1 MLKWA
6 RPLHRDGNA
15 MAQDKSIESQIP
27 QRAPESSPETPQP
40 EDIIK
45 PLDGELQDFDF
56 WQDLKDSLPPWLDEV
71 VGFAL
76 VIFGI
81 LSFISL
87 FIPSEAAV
95 AVAWADM
102 LTALFGDGSVGVAG
116 ALFAF
121 GIVLWLPKVGLR
133 IKLSSTRLL
142 AIEIAFLAAL
152 AVFHLNHGDIE
163 LRAMARAG
171 QGGGLIGWG
180 LSFPFY
186 WILGR
191 ALALTLFGIIIA
203 ICIVAAV
210 GLQRRHITAFLN
222 QTSRQLQD
230 HSEKAMQPAAES
242 QQNSARDLY
251 KQLVTSPNYR
261 TQIMRI
267 RAASSP
273 ADQQESQPEP
283 EPTEDHEPAAIDQ
296 QDEQN
301 EQEFRLPDMTL
312 LTAVDLMMPSQDEID
327 HNVEQIEK
335 TLREFDLDIHVVDV
349 QVGPTVTRYAIQPYK
364 DDETERTRLSKI
376 ASYASDLS
384 LALSAERLRMETP
397 IAGTNYMGIEAP
409 NKQPG
414 VVALRNVMESS
425 TYLDIKT
432 KKDAPLLVPLGRGVD
447 GQPVAIDLA
456 AMPHLLIAGTT
467 GAGKSVCTAAIALAL
482 LMQNKP
488 DRLKLVMLDPKIVE
502 LTRFNGVPHLLG
514 PVETDNERIAGVL
527 RWCTREMERR
537 YKLLEKQA
545 ARSIEAYNQNS
556 QNGEALPY
564 IVIIV
569 DEIGDLMLSHPDAT
583 EKSITRLA
591 QMARAVGM
599 HMVIATQRPSTDV
612 ITGLIKANFPSRIAL
627 SVTSGVDSR
636 VILDQTG
643 AENLLGRGDMLFLSA
658 DSAKPRR
665 IQGCYVSVE
674 DVRKVVQHWQTPDDP
689 AESSPWARGLARRQF
704 LTETDPMLAEA
715 IKLVVDSQEA
725 SASLIQRRLGLGY
738 PRAGRIMDLLEELG
752 VVGETASSGRGRQVT
767 IPKGHPDPFKLV
779 MERHLKNKAGA

>member
-1 MLKWA
+1 
-6 RPLHRDGNA
+6 

-27 QRAPESSPETPQP
+27 HRTPESNRESSQETPQATP

-121 GIVLWLPKVGLR
+121 GIILWLPKVGLR

-186 WILGR
+186 WLLGR
-191 ALALTLFGIIIA
+191 ALTLALFGIIIA

-230 HSEKAMQPAAES
+230 HSEKAMQPDAES

-251 KQLVTSPNYR
+251 KQLVASPNYR

-267 RAASSP
+267 RASPAASSP

-283 EPTEDHEPAAIDQ
+283 ESTEDREPGAIDQ
-296 QDEQN
+296 QDEQ
-301 EQEFRLPDMTL
+301 EIRLPDTAL
-312 LTAVDLMMPSQDEID
+312 LTAVDLLMPSQDEIN

-335 TLREFDLDIHVVDV
+335 TLHEFDLDIHVVDV
-349 QVGPTVTRYAIQPYK
+349 QVGPTVTRYAIRPYK

-376 ASYASDLS
+376 ASYADDLS

-397 IAGTNYMGIEAP
+397 IAGTNYMGIEVP

-414 VVALRNVMESS
+414 AVALRNVMESS
-425 TYLDIKT
+425 TYLEMKA
-432 KKDAPLLVPLGRGVD
+432 KKDAPLLVPLGRGVA

-482 LMQNKP
+482 LMQNTP
-488 DRLKLVMLDPKIVE
+488 DRLKLVMLDPKRVE
-502 LTRFNGVPHLLG
+502 LTRFNGIPHLLG

-545 ARSIEAYNQNS
+545 ARSIEAYNQHG
-556 QNGEALPY
+556 QNGEAMPC

-569 DEIGDLMLSHPDAT
+569 DEIGDLMLSHPEAT

-665 IQGCYVSVE
+665 IQGCHVSSE
-674 DVRKVVQHWQTPDDP
+674 DVRKVVQHWQRQMPKVP
-689 AESSPWARGLARRQF
+689 AETSGSPWARGLARRQF

-738 PRAGRIMDLLEELG
+738 PRAGRIMDMLEELG
-752 VVGETASSGRGRQVT
+752 VVGETASSGRSRQVI

>member
-1 MLKWA
+1 
-6 RPLHRDGNA
+6 

-186 WILGR
+186 WLLGR
-191 ALALTLFGIIIA
+191 ALTLALFGIIIA
-203 ICIVAAV
+203 VCIVAAV

-222 QTSRQLQD
+222 QTSRRLQD

-251 KQLVTSPNYR
+251 KQLVASPNYR

-267 RAASSP
+267 RAGPVASSP
-273 ADQQESQPEP
+273 ADQQETEP
-283 EPTEDHEPAAIDQ
+283 ESTEDHEPAAIDQ

-312 LTAVDLMMPSQDEID
+312 LTAVDLLMPSQDEID

-414 VVALRNVMESS
+414 VVALRNVMESE
-425 TYLDIKT
+425 TYLDIKA

-467 GAGKSVCTAAIALAL
+467 GAGKSVCTAALALAL

-502 LTRFNGVPHLLG
+502 LTRFNGIPHLLG

-545 ARSIEAYNQNS
+545 ARSIEAYNRNS
-556 QNGEALPY
+556 QNGDALPY

-665 IQGCYVSVE
+665 IQGCYVSGE
-674 DVRKVVQHWQTPDDP
+674 DVRKVVQHWQMPDDP
-689 AESSPWARGLARRQF
+689 AEASPWARGLARRQF

-752 VVGETASSGRGRQVT
+752 VVGETASSGRSRQVT

-779 MERHLKNKAGA
+779 MERHLKNKANA

>member
-1 MLKWA
+1 
-6 RPLHRDGNA
+6 

-191 ALALTLFGIIIA
+191 ALALTLFGLIIA
-203 ICIVAAV
+203 VCIVAAV

-267 RAASSP
+267 RAASPP

-283 EPTEDHEPAAIDQ
+283 ESTEDHEPAAIDQ
-296 QDEQN
+296 QDEQD

-414 VVALRNVMESS
+414 VVALRNVMESE
-425 TYLDIKT
+425 TYLDMKA

-447 GQPVAIDLA
+447 GQPVAINLA

-556 QNGEALPY
+556 QNGEAMPY

-674 DVRKVVQHWQTPDDP
+674 DVRKVVQHWQMPDDP

-752 VVGETASSGRGRQVT
+752 VVGETASGGRGRQVT

>member
-1 MLKWA
+1 
-6 RPLHRDGNA
+6 

-27 QRAPESSPETPQP
+27 RRTPESNRESSPETPQATP

-121 GIVLWLPKVGLR
+121 GIILWLPKVGLR

-186 WILGR
+186 WLLGR
-191 ALALTLFGIIIA
+191 ALTLMLFGIIIA
-203 ICIVAAV
+203 VCIVAAV

-222 QTSRQLQD
+222 QASRQLQD
-230 HSEKAMQPAAES
+230 HSEKAMRPKAES
-242 QQNSARDLY
+242 QQDRARGLY
-251 KQLVTSPNYR
+251 KQLVASPNYR

-267 RAASSP
+267 RASPAASSP
-273 ADQQESQPEP
+273 ADQQESRPEP
-283 EPTEDHEPAAIDQ
+283 ESTEDREPSAIDQ
-296 QDEQN
+296 RDKQN
-301 EQEFRLPDMTL
+301 EQEFRLPDTAL
-312 LTAVDLMMPSQDEID
+312 LTAVDLLMPSQDEIN

-335 TLREFDLDIHVVDV
+335 TLREFDLDIHVVEV

-376 ASYASDLS
+376 ASYADDLS

-414 VVALRNVMESS
+414 VVALRNVMESPA
-425 TYLDIKT
+425 YLDMKA
-432 KKDAPLLVPLGRGVD
+432 KKDAPLLVPLGRDVS

-467 GAGKSVCTAAIALAL
+467 GAGKSVCTAALALAL
-482 LMQNKP
+482 LMQNTP
-488 DRLKLVMLDPKIVE
+488 DRLKLVMLDPKRVE
-502 LTRFNGVPHLLG
+502 LTRFNGIPHLLG

-537 YKLLEKQA
+537 YKFLEKQA
-545 ARSIEAYNQNS
+545 ARSIESYNQNQNS

-583 EKSITRLA
+583 EKSIARLA

-612 ITGLIKANFPSRIAL
+612 ITGLIKANFPARIAL

-665 IQGCYVSVE
+665 IQGCCVSVE
-674 DVRKVVQHWQTPDDP
+674 DVRKVVQHWQMPEGP
-689 AESSPWARGLARRQF
+689 AEASPWARGLARRQF

-752 VVGETASSGRGRQVT
+752 VVGETASSGRGRQVI

>member
-1 MLKWA
+1 
-6 RPLHRDGNA
+6 

-27 QRAPESSPETPQP
+27 QRTPESSPETPQP

-203 ICIVAAV
+203 VCIVAAV

-283 EPTEDHEPAAIDQ
+283 ESTEDHEPAAIDQ
-296 QDEQN
+296 QD

-414 VVALRNVMESS
+414 VVALRNVMESL
-425 TYLDIKT
+425 TYLDIKA

-689 AESSPWARGLARRQF
+689 TESSPWARGLARRQF

>member
-1 MLKWA
+1 
-6 RPLHRDGNA
+6 

-27 QRAPESSPETPQP
+27 PRAPESSPETPQP

-186 WILGR
+186 WLLGR
-191 ALALTLFGIIIA
+191 ALTLALFGIIIA
-203 ICIVAAV
+203 VCIVAAV

-242 QQNSARDLY
+242 QRNSARDLY

-267 RAASSP
+267 RAGPALSSP
-273 ADQQESQPEP
+273 VDQQESRPEP
-283 EPTEDHEPAAIDQ
+283 ESTEDSEPAAIDQ
-296 QDEQN
+296 QDEQD

-312 LTAVDLMMPSQDEID
+312 LTAVDLLMPSQDEID

-414 VVALRNVMESS
+414 VVALRNVMESP
-425 TYLDIKT
+425 TYLDIKA

-545 ARSIEAYNQNS
+545 ARGIEAYNQNS

-665 IQGCYVSVE
+665 IQGCYVSGE

-689 AESSPWARGLARRQF
+689 AEDSPWARGLARRQF

>member
-1 MLKWA
+1 
-6 RPLHRDGNA
+6 

-27 QRAPESSPETPQP
+27 QRTPESSPETPQP

-186 WILGR
+186 WLLGR

-203 ICIVAAV
+203 VCIVAAV

-273 ADQQESQPEP
+273 ADQQESRPEP
-283 EPTEDHEPAAIDQ
+283 ESTEDHEPAAIDQ
-296 QDEQN
+296 RDEQD

-414 VVALRNVMESS
+414 VVALRNVMESE
-425 TYLDIKT
+425 TYLDIKA

-502 LTRFNGVPHLLG
+502 LTRFNGIPHLLG

-658 DSAKPRR
+658 DAAKPRR

-674 DVRKVVQHWQTPDDP
+674 DVRKVVQHWQTPDDL

-752 VVGETASSGRGRQVT
+752 VVGETASGGRGRQVT

>member
-1 MLKWA
+1 
-6 RPLHRDGNA
+6 